1 VTFQRVGG
9 ALKYGQIRPVGW
21 SQNAGV
27 INLKCT
33 AKGIL
38 ELKPHYFLIEELLL
52 NRRIIA

>member
-1 VTFQRVGG
+1 VGG
-9 ALKYGQIRPVGW
+9 ALKYGQIRPVGL

-52 NRRIIA
+52 NRGIIA

>member
-1 VTFQRVGG
+1 
-9 ALKYGQIRPVGW
+9 LKYGQIRPVGW

-38 ELKPHYFLIEELLL
+38 ELKPHHTSYFLIEELLL
-52 NRRIIA
+52 NRGIIIIA